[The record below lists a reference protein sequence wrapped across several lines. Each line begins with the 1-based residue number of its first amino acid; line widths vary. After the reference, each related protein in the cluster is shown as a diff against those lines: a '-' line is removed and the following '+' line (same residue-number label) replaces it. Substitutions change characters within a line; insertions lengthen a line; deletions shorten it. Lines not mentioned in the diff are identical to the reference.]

1 MKCEFLSC
9 RGSLQSHL
17 VSLGFLIIIYMQLFV
32 KRSRIDV
39 INEVI
44 LHMYVIMNT
53 WRTKTNHADIC
64 SSSSSGCI
72 CCLLPPPIQLCLCWV
87 LPPAQ
92 HSSSFFS
99 WKEKKAQSA
108 SLVFLLSEFLH
119 LFLVS
124 FCGNWR
130 LVVDQRWTN
139 YMLWKPLHLLL
150 CSASHFTAGTKV
162 QTVCGPVQTWGAEH
176 QIWPMQSIFE
186 RVFFFNTWLWN
197 VSDLWILWSQEEV
210 SLDERLG

>member
-1 MKCEFLSC
+1 MSSWRHDGLKPTMLTYVVVAPQVAFVAS
-9 RGSLQSHL
+9 SPHL
-17 VSLGFLIIIYMQLFV
+17 Y
-32 KRSRIDV
+32 
-39 INEVI
+39 
-44 LHMYVIMNT
+44 
-53 WRTKTNHADIC
+53 
-64 SSSSSGCI
+64 
-72 CCLLPPPIQLCLCWV
+72 IQLCLCWV

-162 QTVCGPVQTWGAEH
+162 QTICGPVQTWGAEH

-186 RVFFFNTWLWN
+186 RVVFF
-197 VSDLWILWSQEEV
+197 
-210 SLDERLG
+210 